1 LAPAPPPAPVATPAM
16 PADVGA
22 WVLGG
27 PSLEARLL
35 PLAAAYPA
43 VLDDGPRALR
53 WADLLLEEDPTS
65 PYVLEL
71 VATIFG
77 RDGRF
82 GGTARMLMELAF
94 HTPDRPAGLAR
105 GAVVWERLGRP
116 REACAQ
122 WIRAARWRDEPADP
136 LWLRAP
142 GAGKRSAPTSWRAR
156 APSSAPRWPLRSTGS
171 SQRARRTPAPTRSR
185 PAGATSGG
193 ALRRRSAWR
202 AARRTAPRRLGSQP
216 GWSSRPGRA

>member
-1 LAPAPPPAPVATPAM
+1 MALLERTYRRGAVLRAKRTADELGRLADLLEARAVAFHALGRPIPESRDLEEVARLDPARGRKLGPERAAAAVAAGDTWKAIDARDDARAEFALAAALGGIRPDLAPAM

-43 VLDDGPRALR
+43 VLDDGPRALP

-65 PYVLEL
+65 PDVLEL

-82 GGTARMLMELAF
+82 GGTARML
-94 HTPDRPAGLAR
+94 
-105 GAVVWERLGRP
+105 
-116 REACAQ
+116 
-122 WIRAARWRDEPADP
+122 
-136 LWLRAP
+136 
-142 GAGKRSAPTSWRAR
+142 
-156 APSSAPRWPLRSTGS
+156 
-171 SQRARRTPAPTRSR
+171 
-185 PAGATSGG
+185 
-193 ALRRRSAWR
+193 
-202 AARRTAPRRLGSQP
+202 
-216 GWSSRPGRA
+216 